1 MSSNTPRRSI
11 LRASALM
18 ASGTMVSRILGFVRN
33 AMLIAAVGATA
44 GGVGAAFQTANT
56 LPNTVFN
63 LLASGIFDAVLVP
76 QIVGAIK
83 RRSDGDT
90 YVNRLLTLAGTVLF
104 LVTFVTMVLAP
115 VLVMITAAGYTDDIR
130 HLAILFA
137 LLCLPQLFFYG
148 LYNLLGEL
156 LNAREIFGPYMWAPV
171 VNNVVGIAGLGVFLA
186 IWGGAPAG
194 GIPAADVTG
203 AQFWVLAGSA
213 TLGVICQ
220 ALCLLWPMRRAGVS
234 FTPDFHFRGTS
245 FGSMPKVAGWTF
257 ATLGVSQVGVLS
269 TNNLAAMADGFIGRN
284 GAQGG
289 VVGILA
295 YSTAFM
301 IFMVP
306 QSLITVS
313 LTTAI
318 FTRMAGAVA
327 DGDDRAVADSYH
339 LGVRTITSLTLVAA
353 AILMAGSVPMMEIAM
368 AAKGG
373 DPQAVTA
380 YALVL
385 ASLMPGVASTGMVLM
400 SQRVFFAYEDVKPVF
415 LMGIGPT
422 IIQVIVGWSLFAL
435 TGERWWVVAAAL
447 GETAC
452 RLTQGIIAVV
462 WVSRENRFV
471 DRAGLLRSY
480 ASYVG
485 AAVAAGIVGFAA
497 LWLLGVHTGVDSTL
511 ARMILAAIKLTVV
524 SLVTGLVY
532 LLVLRFAAPR
542 ESATM
547 MRPLLVRLR
556 VPAAVVNILTASCAP
571 AQDATAI
578 MAAHTPKETEETM
591 APAPER
597 TGDEKDLPSFD
608 EVLSAQPIPQPSP
621 SPASTGGASAHTP
634 PVPAPDEPFA
644 SDAREEGAGA
654 QIPASLAEYGI
665 EPVTDEADAAQVE
678 APAFPLAP
686 PPPAPAASR
695 YERDAEVN
703 PEDYPHPAPLT
714 DGPSTHQIPRVQ
726 APEAIPAPP
735 VEDAT
740 EVMDSIPP
748 MPVAPAQDAPASSNK
763 DGSSKR
769 SGTLIDPTKPALI
782 FGVVVVIF
790 GAIWGPWMA
799 TRPVTDLDLT
809 QSLRAGVSH
818 QQSNE
823 EPSPALTTTP
833 PPAATTTPVISSVQV
848 LSWNNDDG
856 DHPDRAINMIDANPS
871 TSWSSR
877 WFDMNQFR
885 DETAVTIVVKLQKKA
900 TVSSVTLTMDAAT
913 SGGEIVVRNVT
924 DPSNPRGGTE
934 VATSALSPTTTIKLP
949 TPVETDSIALQFRS
963 MPKGQDGR
971 NWAWI
976 SELTVE

>member
-1 MSSNTPRRSI
+1 M
-11 LRASALM
+11 
-18 ASGTMVSRILGFVRN
+18 
-33 AMLIAAVGATA
+33 
-44 GGVGAAFQTANT
+44 
-56 LPNTVFN
+56 
-63 LLASGIFDAVLVP
+63 
-76 QIVGAIK
+76 
-83 RRSDGDT
+83 
-90 YVNRLLTLAGTVLF
+90 
-104 LVTFVTMVLAP
+104 
-115 VLVMITAAGYTDDIR
+115 
-130 HLAILFA
+130 
-137 LLCLPQLFFYG
+137 
-148 LYNLLGEL
+148 
-156 LNAREIFGPYMWAPV
+156 
-171 VNNVVGIAGLGVFLA
+171 
-186 IWGGAPAG
+186 
-194 GIPAADVTG
+194 
-203 AQFWVLAGSA
+203 
-213 TLGVICQ
+213 
-220 ALCLLWPMRRAGVS
+220 
-234 FTPDFHFRGTS
+234 
-245 FGSMPKVAGWTF
+245 
-257 ATLGVSQVGVLS
+257 
-269 TNNLAAMADGFIGRN
+269 
-284 GAQGG
+284 
-289 VVGILA
+289 
-295 YSTAFM
+295 
-301 IFMVP
+301 
-306 QSLITVS
+306 
-313 LTTAI
+313 
-318 FTRMAGAVA
+318 
-327 DGDDRAVADSYH
+327 
-339 LGVRTITSLTLVAA
+339 
-353 AILMAGSVPMMEIAM
+353 
-368 AAKGG
+368 
-373 DPQAVTA
+373 
-380 YALVL
+380 
-385 ASLMPGVASTGMVLM
+385 
-400 SQRVFFAYEDVKPVF
+400 
-415 LMGIGPT
+415 
-422 IIQVIVGWSLFAL
+422 
-435 TGERWWVVAAAL
+435 
-447 GETAC
+447 
-452 RLTQGIIAVV
+452 
-462 WVSRENRFV
+462 
-471 DRAGLLRSY
+471 
-480 ASYVG
+480 G

-665 EPVTDEADAAQVE
+665 EPVEASSDGAHVHAT
-678 APAFPLAP
+678 AFPIAP
-686 PPPAPAASR
+686 PPTQPAGSG
-695 YERDAEVN
+695 YERGGEVN
-703 PEDYPHPAPLT
+703 PEDYPHPTPREDA
-714 DGPSTHQIPRVQ
+714 PSTHQIPRVRPLRE
-726 APEAIPAPP
+726 APIPAPP
-735 VEDAT
+735 SEGPT
-740 EVMDSIPP
+740 EVMT
-748 MPVAPAQDAPASSNK
+748 PVAPAPGAAAAGAAAATSPQPHQAPSTGASQ
-763 DGSSKR
+763 
-769 SGTLIDPTKPALI
+769 LIDPTRPALI
-782 FGVVVVIF
+782 FGVVLFLI

-809 QSLRAGVSH
+809 QSLLAGTST
-818 QQSNE
+818 QQSDD
-823 EPSPALTTTP
+823 EPAPNLTTTP
-833 PPAATTTPVISSVQV
+833 PPEATVTPVISSVQV

>member
-83 RRSDGDT
+83 RRHDGDT
-90 YVNRLLTLAGTVLF
+90 YVNRLLTLAGTLLF
-104 LVTFVTMVLAP
+104 LVTFATMVLAP
-115 VLVMITAAGYTDDIR
+115 VLVMITAAGYTEDIR
-130 HLAILFA
+130 NLAILFA

-171 VNNVVGIAGLGVFLA
+171 VNNVVGIAGLGAFLA
-186 IWGGAPAG
+186 IWGSAPDG
-194 GIPAADVTG
+194 GIPAGDLTG

-234 FTPDFHFRGTS
+234 FKPDFHFRGTS
-245 FGSMPKVAGWTF
+245 FGSMPRVAGWTF

-269 TNNLAAMADGFIGRN
+269 TNNLAAMADGFIGHG

-327 DGDDRAVADSYH
+327 DGDDRAVAENYH

-353 AILMAGSVPMMEIAM
+353 AMLMAGSVPMMEIAM

-373 DPQAVTA
+373 DPEAVTG

-422 IIQVIVGWSLFAL
+422 IIQVIVGWSMYAL
-435 TGERWWVVAAAL
+435 TGARWWVVAAAL

-462 WVSRENRFV
+462 WVSRENRYV

-480 ASYVG
+480 ASYL
-485 AAVAAGIVGFAA
+485 AAAIVAGLVGFGL
-497 LWLLGVHTGVDSTL
+497 LWLMGIHTEISSTL
-511 ARMILAAIKLTVV
+511 GRMALAGVKL
-524 SLVTGLVY
+524 SLVSALTGLVY
-532 LLVLRFAAPR
+532 LLVLRFAAPG
-542 ESATM
+542 ESSVM
-547 MRPLLVRLR
+547 MRPLLTRLH
-556 VPAAVVNILTASCAP
+556 VPSAVVNILAASSTPTPAP
-571 AQDATAI
+571 AEI
-578 MAAHTPKETEETM
+578 MTGHTPDETEEPM
-591 APAPER
+591 APTPER
-597 TGDEKDLPSFD
+597 TGDDEVLPSFD
-608 EVLSAQPIPQPSP
+608 EVLSASPIPAP
-621 SPASTGGASAHTP
+621 PAAPAAAAALEADAVEELADVP
-634 PVPAPDEPFA
+634 PAPAPAEVPTLDTATQAPVENPLVA
-644 SDAREEGAGA
+644 EAVAAPIADDITEAAEAA
-654 QIPASLAEYGI
+654 QAQAIPESLADYGI

-686 PPPAPAASR
+686 P
-695 YERDAEVN
+695 
-703 PEDYPHPAPLT
+703 
-714 DGPSTHQIPRVQ
+714 
-726 APEAIPAPP
+726 

-740 EVMDSIPP
+740 EVMDSVPP
-748 MPVAPAQDAPASSNK
+748 MPVAPAQDAPASASE

-782 FGVVVVIF
+782 FGVVVVLF

-799 TRPVTDLDLT
+799 ARPVTDLDLA
-809 QSLRAGVSH
+809 QSLRAGVSQ
-818 QQSNE
+818 QQSDE

-833 PPAATTTPVISSVQV
+833 PPAQTTTPVISSVQV

-856 DHPDRAINMIDANPS
+856 DRPDRAINMIDSDPS

-877 WFDMNQFR
+877 WFDNNQFR
-885 DETAVTIVVKLQKKA
+885 DETSVTIVVKLQQKA
-900 TVSSVTLTMDAAT
+900 TVSSVTLNMDPAT
-913 SGGEIVVRNVT
+913 SGGELVVRNVT

-934 VATSALSPTTTIKLP
+934 LASSALSPTTTIKLP

-976 SELTVE
+976 SELTVQ

>member
-1 MSSNTPRRSI
+1 M
-11 LRASALM
+11 
-18 ASGTMVSRILGFVRN
+18 
-33 AMLIAAVGATA
+33 
-44 GGVGAAFQTANT
+44 
-56 LPNTVFN
+56 
-63 LLASGIFDAVLVP
+63 
-76 QIVGAIK
+76 GAIK
-83 RRSDGDT
+83 RRNDGDT

-234 FTPDFHFRGTS
+234 FTPDFHFRSTS

-269 TNNLAAMADGFIGRN
+269 TNNVAAMADGFIGRN

-327 DGDDRAVADSYH
+327 DRGVAHNYA

-452 RLTQGIIAVV
+452 RLTQGVIAVV

-511 ARMILAAIKLTVV
+511 ARMILAAIKLAVV

-547 MRPLLVRLR
+547 MRPLLARLR

-621 SPASTGGASAHTP
+621 SEASTGGASAHTP
-634 PVPAPDEPFA
+634 PIPAPDEPFA

-665 EPVTDEADAAQVE
+665 EPIEASSDEALVHAT
-678 APAFPLAP
+678 AFPIAP
-686 PPPAPAASR
+686 PPTQPAASG
-695 YERDAEVN
+695 YERGGEVN
-703 PEDYPHPAPLT
+703 PEDYPHPTPREDA
-714 DGPSTHQIPRVQ
+714 PSTHQIPRVRPLRE
-726 APEAIPAPP
+726 APIPAPP
-735 VEDAT
+735 SDGPT
-740 EVMDSIPP
+740 EVMA
-748 MPVAPAQDAPASSNK
+748 PVAPAASAAAATSPEPHQAPSTGASQ
-763 DGSSKR
+763 
-769 SGTLIDPTKPALI
+769 LIDPTRPALI
-782 FGVVVVIF
+782 FGVVLFLI

-809 QSLRAGVSH
+809 QSLLAGTST
-818 QQSNE
+818 QQSDD
-823 EPSPALTTTP
+823 EPAPNLTTTP
-833 PPAATTTPVISSVQV
+833 PPEATVTPVISSVQV

-900 TVSSVTLTMDAAT
+900 TVSSVTLTMDPAT

-949 TPVETDSIALQFRS
+949 TPIETDSIALQFRS